1 MEQKIYLL
9 CYDIADEKRLYRV
22 RKQSYPLALGGQ
34 KSALQLYVSKR
45 EASRVLQV
53 LKSHVKEDEDRINI
67 IQVYDAP
74 LMLGKSLELSY
85 DEGAIII

>member
-1 MEQKIYLL
+1 MEQRIYLL
-9 CYDIADEKRLYRV
+9 CYDIANEKRLYRV

-45 EASRVLQV
+45 EASRILQV
-53 LKSHVKEDEDRINI
+53 LKNYIKEDEDKINI
-67 IQVYDAP
+67 IEVYDTP
-74 LMLGKSLELSY
+74 LMLGKKLELSY